1 MNSKIS
7 LFSKALVKSDIKRY
21 WWVSVIYIVLT
32 ALFILPNAV
41 MKDIGD
47 IHVRFDS
54 DNGALA
60 LFFAFVLGGL
70 LFSYLHRVNS
80 VSFMNSI
87 PVSRT
92 TQYLSHILSGF
103 ILLIVPITVTSL
115 VILFEELHYG
125 SGIQF
130 CYKYFYTCLLYSA
143 CAFMLTTFTSVLSGN
158 LISTYVFGGGFVA
171 LPSFILS
178 MANEIFSKNV
188 YGFVDYD
195 EGIMQYIY
203 IMGID
208 EMWAKRSVIYI
219 TIAVALFI
227 ISLVL
232 YKLRNMENYGEVVA
246 FKPLK
251 PILMYFVAV
260 CFGLFGYDS
269 LYYIHNRSLNFTL
282 GVLPL
287 GVVALIAVFMLN
299 QKSFSFKGILKP
311 IVIFAVCM
319 GIVNVIF
326 AFDLTGYERRIPDEN
341 NIISIDSFDRM
352 GTIRGYNSYDCGY
365 TNNAPDYDDVCY
377 KGTIT
382 DKKDI
387 VTMLKLHKYLVQRGE
402 VSSESSNMTYITM
415 NYTLNHNR
423 KLSRGYFLSPEEMK
437 SIYAIDSY
445 KKIVFPIVND
455 NKKEINYVQITDPR
469 LLNYSQRL
477 NNIDMDKLVDMVK
490 KDIMELTPEGFE
502 VINSA
507 KDNESTLNISF
518 TEYVAYAGK
527 TYKYAITQNIPL
539 NSCFKDVIDYLQQ
552 QGYTSNYVPIDSI
565 NSLDVDY
572 SALDDQNDNYTDAET
587 AVSELNTKNNVQISD
602 KNDIKAI
609 MEALYNLN
617 YKDPDDK
624 NTALY
629 RLSIFSTDLKSNG
642 NDGYITVTLPSNE
655 ISPTLK
661 KYFKK

>member
-1 MNSKIS
+1 MNSKTS

-21 WWVSVIYIVLT
+21 WWVSAIYMVLT

-47 IHVRFDS
+47 VYSRFGS
-54 DNGALA
+54 DNGGLA

-115 VILFEELHYG
+115 VIFFEELHHG

-171 LPSFILS
+171 LPYFILS

-188 YGFVDYD
+188 YGFVNYD

-219 TIAVALFI
+219 AIALALFV

-260 CFGLFGYDS
+260 CFGLFGYDL

-287 GVVALIAVFMLN
+287 GIVALIAVFMLN

-326 AFDLTGYERRIPDEN
+326 AFDLTGYEKRIPDEN
-341 NIISIDSFDRM
+341 NVVSIDAFS
-352 GTIRGYNSYDCGY
+352 GYYANCYATSRDYG
-365 TNNAPDYDDVCY
+365 APIYDDIN
-377 KGTIT
+377 KGILT

-387 VTMLKLHKYLVQRGE
+387 DTITKLHKYLVQRGA
-402 VSSESSNMTYITM
+402 VNDNSISIKIT
-415 NYTLNHNR
+415 YTLKNNK
-423 KLSRGYFLSPEEMK
+423 KLSRNYLLNYNEMK
-437 SIYAIDSY
+437 DIYSIDNY
-445 KKIVFPIVND
+445 KKVIYPIAND
-455 NKKEINYVQITDPR
+455 NKKEMDYVELSDSRSLSPSIR
-469 LLNYSQRL
+469 LY
-477 NNIDMDKLVDMVK
+477 NIDINKLYDVVK
-490 KDIMELTPEGFE
+490 KDVIKLTPEDL
-502 VINSA
+502 SA
-507 KDNESTLNISF
+507 IDFGIDSDSHLDIHF
-518 TEYVAYAGK
+518 TEYVNYKGK

-572 SALDDQNDNYTDAET
+572 LALDDQNDDYTGAET
-587 AVSELNTKNNVQISD
+587 AVSELDTKNNVQISD

-655 ISPTLK
+655 ISPALK

>member
-1 MNSKIS
+1 MNSKTS

-21 WWVSVIYIVLT
+21 WWVSAIYMVLT

-47 IHVRFDS
+47 VYSRFGS
-54 DNGALA
+54 DNGGLA

-115 VILFEELHYG
+115 VIFFEELHHG

-171 LPSFILS
+171 LPYFILS

-188 YGFVDYD
+188 YGFVNYD

-219 TIAVALFI
+219 AIALALFV

-260 CFGLFGYDS
+260 CFGLFGYDL

-287 GVVALIAVFMLN
+287 GIVALIAVFMLN

-326 AFDLTGYERRIPDEN
+326 AFDLTGYEKRIPDEN
-341 NIISIDSFDRM
+341 NVVSIDAFS
-352 GTIRGYNSYDCGY
+352 GYYANCYATSRDYG
-365 TNNAPDYDDVCY
+365 APIYDDIN
-377 KGTIT
+377 KGILT

-387 VTMLKLHKYLVQRGE
+387 DTITKLHKYLVQRGA
-402 VSSESSNMTYITM
+402 VNDNSISIKIT
-415 NYTLNHNR
+415 YTLKNNK
-423 KLSRGYFLSPEEMK
+423 KLSRNYLLNYNEMK
-437 SIYAIDSY
+437 DIYSIDNY
-445 KKIVFPIVND
+445 KKVIYPIAND
-455 NKKEINYVQITDPR
+455 NKKEMDYVELSDSRSLSPSIR
-469 LLNYSQRL
+469 LY
-477 NNIDMDKLVDMVK
+477 NIDINKLYDVVK
-490 KDIMELTPEGFE
+490 KDVIKLTPEDL
-502 VINSA
+502 SA
-507 KDNESTLNISF
+507 IDFGIDSDSHLYIHF
-518 TEYVAYAGK
+518 TEYVNYKGK
-527 TYKYAITQNIPL
+527 TYKYDISQNIPL

-565 NSLDVDY
+565 NSLDIDY
-572 SALDDQNDNYTDAET
+572 SALDDQNDDYTDAET
-587 AVSELNTKNNVQISD
+587 AVSELDTKNNVQISD

-629 RLSIFSTDLKSNG
+629 RLSIFSTDLRSNG
-642 NDGYITVTLPSNE
+642 EDGYITVTLPSNE
-655 ISPTLK
+655 ISPALK

>member
-1 MNSKIS
+1 MNSKTS

-21 WWVSVIYIVLT
+21 WWVSAIYMVLT

-47 IHVRFDS
+47 VYSRFGS

-115 VILFEELHYG
+115 VIFFEELHHG

-171 LPSFILS
+171 LPYFILS

-188 YGFVDYD
+188 YGFVNYD

-219 TIAVALFI
+219 AIALALFV

-260 CFGLFGYDS
+260 CFGLFGYDL

-287 GVVALIAVFMLN
+287 GIVALIAVFMLN

-326 AFDLTGYERRIPDEN
+326 AFDLTGYEKRIPDEN
-341 NIISIDSFDRM
+341 NVVSIDAFS
-352 GTIRGYNSYDCGY
+352 GYYANCYATSRDYG
-365 TNNAPDYDDVCY
+365 APIYDDIN
-377 KGTIT
+377 KGILT

-387 VTMLKLHKYLVQRGE
+387 DTITKLHKYLVQRGA
-402 VSSESSNMTYITM
+402 VNDNSISIKIT
-415 NYTLNHNR
+415 YTLKNNK
-423 KLSRGYFLSPEEMK
+423 KLSRNYLLNYNEMK
-437 SIYAIDSY
+437 DIYSIDNY
-445 KKIVFPIVND
+445 KKVIYPIAND
-455 NKKEINYVQITDPR
+455 NKKEMDYVELSDSRSLSPSIR
-469 LLNYSQRL
+469 LY
-477 NNIDMDKLVDMVK
+477 NIDINKLYDVVK
-490 KDIMELTPEGFE
+490 KDVIKLTPEDL
-502 VINSA
+502 SA
-507 KDNESTLNISF
+507 IDFGIDSDSHLDIHF
-518 TEYVAYAGK
+518 TEYVNYKGK
-527 TYKYAITQNIPL
+527 TYKYDISQNIPL

-565 NSLDVDY
+565 NSLDIDY
-572 SALDDQNDNYTDAET
+572 SALDDQNDDYTDAET
-587 AVSELNTKNNVQISD
+587 AVSELDTKNNVQISD

-655 ISPTLK
+655 ISPALK

>member
-1 MNSKIS
+1 MNSKTS

-21 WWVSVIYIVLT
+21 WWVSAIYMVLT

-47 IHVRFDS
+47 VYSRFGS
-54 DNGALA
+54 DNGGLA

-115 VILFEELHYG
+115 VIFFEELHHG

-171 LPSFILS
+171 LPYFILS

-188 YGFVDYD
+188 YGFVNYD

-219 TIAVALFI
+219 AIALALFV

-260 CFGLFGYDS
+260 CFGLFGYDL

-287 GVVALIAVFMLN
+287 GIVALIAVFMLN

-326 AFDLTGYERRIPDEN
+326 AFDLTGYEKRIPDEN
-341 NIISIDSFDRM
+341 NVVSIDAFS
-352 GTIRGYNSYDCGY
+352 GYYANCYATSRDYG
-365 TNNAPDYDDVCY
+365 APIYDDIN
-377 KGTIT
+377 KGILT

-387 VTMLKLHKYLVQRGE
+387 DTITKLHKYLVQRGA
-402 VSSESSNMTYITM
+402 VNDNSISIKIT
-415 NYTLNHNR
+415 YTLKNNK
-423 KLSRGYFLSPEEMK
+423 KLSRNYLLNYNEMK
-437 SIYAIDSY
+437 DIYSIDNY
-445 KKIVFPIVND
+445 KKVIYPIAND
-455 NKKEINYVQITDPR
+455 NKKEMDYVELSDSRSLSPSIR
-469 LLNYSQRL
+469 LY
-477 NNIDMDKLVDMVK
+477 NIDINKLYDVVK
-490 KDIMELTPEGFE
+490 KDVIKLTPEDL
-502 VINSA
+502 SA
-507 KDNESTLNISF
+507 IDFGIDSDSHLDIHF
-518 TEYVAYAGK
+518 TEYVNYKGK

-565 NSLDVDY
+565 NSLDIDY
-572 SALDDQNDNYTDAET
+572 SALDDQNDDYTDAET
-587 AVSELNTKNNVQISD
+587 AVSELDTKNNVQISD

-655 ISPTLK
+655 ISPALK

>member
-21 WWVSVIYIVLT
+21 WWVSAIYMVLT

-47 IHVRFDS
+47 VYSRFDS
-54 DNGALA
+54 DNGGLA

-103 ILLIVPITVTSL
+103 ILLIIPITVTSL
-115 VILFEELHYG
+115 VIFFEELHYG

-158 LISTYVFGGGFVA
+158 LISTYVFGGGFIA
-171 LPSFILS
+171 LPYFILS

-260 CFGLFGYDS
+260 CFGLFGYDL

-287 GVVALIAVFMLN
+287 GIVALIAVFMLN

-326 AFDLTGYERRIPDEN
+326 AFDLTGYEKRIPDEN
-341 NIISIDSFDRM
+341 NVVSIDAFS
-352 GTIRGYNSYDCGY
+352 GYYANCYATSRDYG
-365 TNNAPDYDDVCY
+365 APIYDDIN
-377 KGTIT
+377 KGILT

-387 VTMLKLHKYLVQRGE
+387 DTITKLHKYLVQRGA
-402 VSSESSNMTYITM
+402 VNDNSISIKIT
-415 NYTLNHNR
+415 YTLKNNK
-423 KLSRGYFLSPEEMK
+423 KLSRNYLLNYNEMK
-437 SIYAIDSY
+437 DIYSIDNY
-445 KKIVFPIVND
+445 KKVIYPIAND
-455 NKKEINYVQITDPR
+455 NKKEMDYVELSDSRSLSPSIR
-469 LLNYSQRL
+469 LY
-477 NNIDMDKLVDMVK
+477 NIDINKLYDVVK
-490 KDIMELTPEGFE
+490 KDVIKLTPEDL
-502 VINSA
+502 SA
-507 KDNESTLNISF
+507 IDFGIDSDSHLDIHF
-518 TEYVAYAGK
+518 TEYVNYKGK
-527 TYKYAITQNIPL
+527 TYKYDISQNIPL

-572 SALDDQNDNYTDAET
+572 SALDDQNDDYTGAET
-587 AVSELNTKNNVQISD
+587 AVSELDTKNNVQISD

-655 ISPTLK
+655 ISPALK

>member
-21 WWVSVIYIVLT
+21 WWVSAIYMVLT

-47 IHVRFDS
+47 VYSRFDS
-54 DNGALA
+54 DNGGLA

-103 ILLIVPITVTSL
+103 ILLIVPITITSI
-115 VILFEELHYG
+115 VIFFEELHHG

-171 LPSFILS
+171 LPYFILS
-178 MANEIFSKNV
+178 MANEIFGKNV

-219 TIAVALFI
+219 AIALALFV

-287 GVVALIAVFMLN
+287 GIVALIAVFMLN
-299 QKSFSFKGILKP
+299 QKSFSFKAYCNL
-311 IVIFAVCM
+311 CSM
-319 GIVNVIF
+319 Y
-326 AFDLTGYERRIPDEN
+326 GY
-341 NIISIDSFDRM
+341 SK
-352 GTIRGYNSYDCGY
+352 C
-365 TNNAPDYDDVCY
+365 
-377 KGTIT
+377 
-382 DKKDI
+382 
-387 VTMLKLHKYLVQRGE
+387 
-402 VSSESSNMTYITM
+402 
-415 NYTLNHNR
+415 
-423 KLSRGYFLSPEEMK
+423 
-437 SIYAIDSY
+437 
-445 KKIVFPIVND
+445 
-455 NKKEINYVQITDPR
+455 
-469 LLNYSQRL
+469 
-477 NNIDMDKLVDMVK
+477 
-490 KDIMELTPEGFE
+490 
-502 VINSA
+502 
-507 KDNESTLNISF
+507 
-518 TEYVAYAGK
+518 
-527 TYKYAITQNIPL
+527 
-539 NSCFKDVIDYLQQ
+539 
-552 QGYTSNYVPIDSI
+552 
-565 NSLDVDY
+565 
-572 SALDDQNDNYTDAET
+572 
-587 AVSELNTKNNVQISD
+587 
-602 KNDIKAI
+602 
-609 MEALYNLN
+609 NLC
-617 YKDPDDK
+617 
-624 NTALY
+624 L
-629 RLSIFSTDLKSNG
+629 
-642 NDGYITVTLPSNE
+642 
-655 ISPTLK
+655 
-661 KYFKK
+661 

>member
-1 MNSKIS
+1 MNSKTS

-47 IHVRFDS
+47 VYSRFDS

-60 LFFAFVLGGL
+60 LFFAFALGGL

-115 VILFEELHYG
+115 VIFFEELHYG

-171 LPSFILS
+171 LPYFILS

-219 TIAVALFI
+219 AIALALFV

-299 QKSFSFKGILKP
+299 QKSFSFKGIFKP

-326 AFDLTGYERRIPDEN
+326 AFDLTGYEKRIPDEN
-341 NIISIDSFDRM
+341 NVVSIDAFS
-352 GTIRGYNSYDCGY
+352 GYYANCYATSRDYG
-365 TNNAPDYDDVCY
+365 APIYDDIN
-377 KGTIT
+377 KGILT

-387 VTMLKLHKYLVQRGE
+387 DTITKLHKYLVQRGA
-402 VSSESSNMTYITM
+402 VNDNSISIKIT
-415 NYTLNHNR
+415 YTLKNNK
-423 KLSRGYFLSPEEMK
+423 KLSRNYLLNYNEMK
-437 SIYAIDSY
+437 DIYSIDNY
-445 KKIVFPIVND
+445 KKVIYPIAND
-455 NKKEINYVQITDPR
+455 NKKEMDYVELSDSRSLSPSIR
-469 LLNYSQRL
+469 LY
-477 NNIDMDKLVDMVK
+477 NIDINKLYDVVK
-490 KDIMELTPEGFE
+490 KDVIKLTPEDL
-502 VINSA
+502 SA
-507 KDNESTLNISF
+507 IDFGIDSDSHLDIHF
-518 TEYVAYAGK
+518 TEYVNYKGK
-527 TYKYAITQNIPL
+527 TYKYDISQNIPL

-565 NSLDVDY
+565 NSLDIDY
-572 SALDDQNDNYTDAET
+572 SALDDQNDDYTDAET
-587 AVSELNTKNNVQISD
+587 AVSELDTKNNVQISD

-655 ISPTLK
+655 ISPALK

>member
-1 MNSKIS
+1 MNSKTS

-47 IHVRFDS
+47 VYSRFDS

-60 LFFAFVLGGL
+60 LFFAFALGGL

-115 VILFEELHYG
+115 VIFFEELHHG

-171 LPSFILS
+171 LPYFILS

-188 YGFVDYD
+188 YGFVNYD

-219 TIAVALFI
+219 AIALALFV

-260 CFGLFGYDS
+260 CFGLFGYDL

-287 GVVALIAVFMLN
+287 GIVALIAVFMLN

-326 AFDLTGYERRIPDEN
+326 AFDLTGYEKRIPDEN
-341 NIISIDSFDRM
+341 NVVSIDAFS
-352 GTIRGYNSYDCGY
+352 GYYANCYATSRDYG
-365 TNNAPDYDDVCY
+365 APIYDDIN
-377 KGTIT
+377 KGILT

-387 VTMLKLHKYLVQRGE
+387 DTITKLHKYLVQRGA
-402 VSSESSNMTYITM
+402 VNDNSISIKIT
-415 NYTLNHNR
+415 YTLKNNK
-423 KLSRGYFLSPEEMK
+423 KLSRNYLLNYNEMK
-437 SIYAIDSY
+437 DIYSIDNY
-445 KKIVFPIVND
+445 KKVIYPIAND
-455 NKKEINYVQITDPR
+455 NKKEMDYVELSDSRSLSPSIR
-469 LLNYSQRL
+469 LY
-477 NNIDMDKLVDMVK
+477 NIDINKLYDVVK
-490 KDIMELTPEGFE
+490 KDVIKLTPEDL
-502 VINSA
+502 SA
-507 KDNESTLNISF
+507 IDFGIDSDSHLDIHF
-518 TEYVAYAGK
+518 TEYVNYKGK
-527 TYKYAITQNIPL
+527 TYKYDISQNIPL

-565 NSLDVDY
+565 NSLDIDY
-572 SALDDQNDNYTDAET
+572 SALDDQNDDYTGAET
-587 AVSELNTKNNVQISD
+587 AVSELDTKNNVQISD

-655 ISPTLK
+655 ISPALK

>member
-1 MNSKIS
+1 MNSKTS

-21 WWVSVIYIVLT
+21 WWVSAIYMVLT

-47 IHVRFDS
+47 VYSRFGS
-54 DNGALA
+54 DNGGLA

-115 VILFEELHYG
+115 VIFFEELHHG

-171 LPSFILS
+171 LPYFILS

-219 TIAVALFI
+219 AIALALFV

-287 GVVALIAVFMLN
+287 GIVALIAVFMLN

-326 AFDLTGYERRIPDEN
+326 AFDLTGYEKRIPDEN
-341 NIISIDSFDRM
+341 NVVSIDAFS
-352 GTIRGYNSYDCGY
+352 GYYANCYATSRDYG
-365 TNNAPDYDDVCY
+365 APIYDDIN
-377 KGTIT
+377 KGILT

-387 VTMLKLHKYLVQRGE
+387 DTITKLHKYLVQRGA
-402 VSSESSNMTYITM
+402 VNDNSISIKIT
-415 NYTLNHNR
+415 YTLKNNK
-423 KLSRGYFLSPEEMK
+423 KLSRNYLLNYNEMK
-437 SIYAIDSY
+437 DIYSIDNY
-445 KKIVFPIVND
+445 KKVIYPIAND
-455 NKKEINYVQITDPR
+455 NKKEMDYVELSDSRSLSPSIR
-469 LLNYSQRL
+469 LY
-477 NNIDMDKLVDMVK
+477 NIDINKLYDVVK
-490 KDIMELTPEGFE
+490 KDVIKLTPEDL
-502 VINSA
+502 SA
-507 KDNESTLNISF
+507 IDFGIDSDSHLDIHF
-518 TEYVAYAGK
+518 TEYVNYKGK
-527 TYKYAITQNIPL
+527 TYKYDISQNIPL

-565 NSLDVDY
+565 NSLDIDY
-572 SALDDQNDNYTDAET
+572 SALDDQNDDYTDAET
-587 AVSELNTKNNVQISD
+587 AVSELDTKNNVQISD

-629 RLSIFSTDLKSNG
+629 RLSIFSTDLRSNG
-642 NDGYITVTLPSNE
+642 EDGYITVTLPSNE
-655 ISPTLK
+655 ISPALK

>member
-21 WWVSVIYIVLT
+21 WWVSAIYMVLT

-47 IHVRFDS
+47 VYSRFGS
-54 DNGALA
+54 DNGGLA

-115 VILFEELHYG
+115 VIFFEELHHG
-125 SGIQF
+125 IGIQF

-158 LISTYVFGGGFVA
+158 LISTYVFGGGFIA
-171 LPSFILS
+171 LPYFILS

-219 TIAVALFI
+219 AIALALFV

-287 GVVALIAVFMLN
+287 GIVALIAVFMLN

-341 NIISIDSFDRM
+341 NVVSIDAFDQMGSVSFT
-352 GTIRGYNSYDCGY
+352 GAY
-365 TNNAPDYDDVCY
+365 TKGAPDYTQARY

-387 VTMLKLHKYLVQRGE
+387 DTMLKLHKYLVQRGE

-437 SIYAIDSY
+437 SIYTIDNY
-445 KKIVFPIVND
+445 KKVIYPIVND
-455 NKKEINYVQITDPR
+455 NKKEITSVCLSDPR
-469 LLNYSQRL
+469 LLNCNLVLS
-477 NNIDMDKLVDMVK
+477 NKDINKLVDMVK
-490 KDIMELTPEGFE
+490 KDIMELTPEDLE

-507 KDNESTLNISF
+507 KHNGSSLEISF
-518 TEYVAYAGK
+518 KEDIVYEGK
-527 TYKYAITQNIPL
+527 TYKYGVSENIHL
-539 NSCFKDVIDYLQQ
+539 NSGFKDVIDYLQQ
-552 QGYTSNYVPIDSI
+552 QGYTSNYIPIDSI
-565 NSLDVDY
+565 NSLDIDY
-572 SALDDQNDNYTDAET
+572 SALDAPNDNSTDTETVTSEPDAE
-587 AVSELNTKNNVQISD
+587 NNVQISD

-624 NTALY
+624 STALY
-629 RLSIFSTDLKSNG
+629 HLSIFSTDFRNNG
-642 NDGYITVTLPSNE
+642 EDGYIIVTLPSNE
-655 ISPTLK
+655 ISPALK

>member
-1 MNSKIS
+1 MNSKTS

-21 WWVSVIYIVLT
+21 WWVSAIYMVLT

-47 IHVRFDS
+47 VYSRFGS
-54 DNGALA
+54 DNGGLA

-115 VILFEELHYG
+115 VIFFEELHHG

-171 LPSFILS
+171 LPYFILS

-188 YGFVDYD
+188 YGFVNYD

-219 TIAVALFI
+219 AIALALFV

-260 CFGLFGYDS
+260 CFGLFGYDL

-287 GVVALIAVFMLN
+287 GIVALIAVFMLN

-326 AFDLTGYERRIPDEN
+326 AFDLIGYEKRIPDEN
-341 NIISIDSFDRM
+341 NVVSIDAFS
-352 GTIRGYNSYDCGY
+352 GYYANCYATSRDYG
-365 TNNAPDYDDVCY
+365 APIYDDIN
-377 KGTIT
+377 KGILT

-387 VTMLKLHKYLVQRGE
+387 DTITKLHKYLVQRGA
-402 VSSESSNMTYITM
+402 VNDNSISIKIT
-415 NYTLNHNR
+415 YTLKNNK
-423 KLSRGYFLSPEEMK
+423 KLSRNYLLNYNEMK
-437 SIYAIDSY
+437 DIYSIDNY
-445 KKIVFPIVND
+445 KKVIYPIAND
-455 NKKEINYVQITDPR
+455 NKKEMDYVELSDSRSLSPSIR
-469 LLNYSQRL
+469 LY
-477 NNIDMDKLVDMVK
+477 NIDINKLYDVVK
-490 KDIMELTPEGFE
+490 KDVIKLTPEDL
-502 VINSA
+502 SA
-507 KDNESTLNISF
+507 IDFGIDSDSHLDIHF
-518 TEYVAYAGK
+518 TEYVNYKGK
-527 TYKYAITQNIPL
+527 TYKYDISQNIPL

-565 NSLDVDY
+565 NSLDIDY
-572 SALDDQNDNYTDAET
+572 SALDDQNDDYTDAET
-587 AVSELNTKNNVQISD
+587 AVSELDTKNNVQISD

-629 RLSIFSTDLKSNG
+629 RLSIFSTDLRSNG
-642 NDGYITVTLPSNE
+642 EDGYITVTLPSNE
-655 ISPTLK
+655 ISPALK

>member
-21 WWVSVIYIVLT
+21 WWVSAIYMVLT

-47 IHVRFDS
+47 VYSRFGS

-115 VILFEELHYG
+115 VIFFEELHHG

-171 LPSFILS
+171 LPYFILS

-188 YGFVDYD
+188 YGFVNYD

-219 TIAVALFI
+219 AIALALFV

-260 CFGLFGYDS
+260 CFGLFGYDL

-287 GVVALIAVFMLN
+287 GIVALIAVFMLN

-326 AFDLTGYERRIPDEN
+326 AFDLTGYEKRIPDEN
-341 NIISIDSFDRM
+341 NVVSIDAFS
-352 GTIRGYNSYDCGY
+352 GYYANCYATSRDYG
-365 TNNAPDYDDVCY
+365 APIYDDIN
-377 KGTIT
+377 KGILT

-387 VTMLKLHKYLVQRGE
+387 DTITKLHKYLVQRGA
-402 VSSESSNMTYITM
+402 VNDNSISIKIT
-415 NYTLNHNR
+415 YTLKNNK
-423 KLSRGYFLSPEEMK
+423 KLSRNYLLNYNEMK
-437 SIYAIDSY
+437 DIYSIDNY
-445 KKIVFPIVND
+445 KKVIYPIAND
-455 NKKEINYVQITDPR
+455 NKKEMDYVELSDSRSLSPSIR
-469 LLNYSQRL
+469 LY
-477 NNIDMDKLVDMVK
+477 NIDINKLYDVVK
-490 KDIMELTPEGFE
+490 KDVIKLTPEDL
-502 VINSA
+502 SA
-507 KDNESTLNISF
+507 IDFGIDSDSHLDIHF
-518 TEYVAYAGK
+518 TEYVNYKGK
-527 TYKYAITQNIPL
+527 TYKYDISQNIPL

-565 NSLDVDY
+565 NSLDIDY
-572 SALDDQNDNYTDAET
+572 SALDDQNDDYTDAET
-587 AVSELNTKNNVQISD
+587 AVSELDTKNNVQISD

-655 ISPTLK
+655 ISPALK

>member
-1 MNSKIS
+1 MNSKTS

-47 IHVRFDS
+47 VYSRFDS

-60 LFFAFVLGGL
+60 LFFAFALGGL

-115 VILFEELHYG
+115 VIFFEELHYG

-171 LPSFILS
+171 LPYFILS

-246 FKPLK
+246 FKSLK

-326 AFDLTGYERRIPDEN
+326 AFDLTGYERRVPSEN
-341 NIISIDSFDRM
+341 NVVSIDAFDYM
-352 GTIRGYNSYDCGY
+352 GHISYDSGY
-365 TNNAPDYDDVCY
+365 TNGSPDYDKVRY
-377 KGTIT
+377 KGIIT

-387 VTMLKLHKYLVQRGE
+387 DTMVKLHKYLVQRGD
-402 VSSESSNMTYITM
+402 VSNKSNNMTYITM
-415 NYTLNHNR
+415 HYTLNHNR

-437 SIYAIDSY
+437 SIYTIDNY
-445 KKIVFPIVND
+445 KKATYPIVND
-455 NKKEINYVQITDPR
+455 NKKEMNYVQITDPR

-477 NNIDMDKLVDMVK
+477 NNIDIDKLADIVK
-490 KDIMELTPEGFE
+490 KDIMELTPEDFE
-502 VINSA
+502 VINSD
-507 KDNESTLNISF
+507 KDNYSSLDINY
-518 TEYVAYAGK
+518 TEYVVYKGK
-527 TYKYAITQNIPL
+527 TYKYGISQNIPL
-539 NSCFKDVIDYLQQ
+539 SSCFKDVVDYLQQ
-552 QGYTSNYVPIDSI
+552 QGYTSNYIPIDSI

-572 SALDDQNDNYTDAET
+572 SALDDQNDDYTGAET
-587 AVSELNTKNNVQISD
+587 AVSELDTKNNVQISD

-655 ISPTLK
+655 ISPALK

>member
-1 MNSKIS
+1 MNSKTS

-21 WWVSVIYIVLT
+21 WWISVIYIVLT

-47 IHVRFDS
+47 VYSRFDS

-60 LFFAFVLGGL
+60 LFFAFALGGL

-115 VILFEELHYG
+115 VIFFEELHYG

-171 LPSFILS
+171 LPYFILS

-188 YGFVDYD
+188 YGFVNYD

-219 TIAVALFI
+219 AIALALFV

-260 CFGLFGYDS
+260 CFGLFGYDL

-287 GVVALIAVFMLN
+287 GIVALIAVFMLN

-326 AFDLTGYERRIPDEN
+326 AFDLTGYEKRIPDEN
-341 NIISIDSFDRM
+341 NVVSIDAFS
-352 GTIRGYNSYDCGY
+352 GYYANCYATSRDYG
-365 TNNAPDYDDVCY
+365 APIYDDIN
-377 KGTIT
+377 KGILT

-387 VTMLKLHKYLVQRGE
+387 DTITKLHKYLVQRGA
-402 VSSESSNMTYITM
+402 VNDNSISIKIT
-415 NYTLNHNR
+415 YTLKNNK
-423 KLSRGYFLSPEEMK
+423 KLSRNYLLNYNEMK
-437 SIYAIDSY
+437 DIYSIDNY
-445 KKIVFPIVND
+445 KKVIYPIAND
-455 NKKEINYVQITDPR
+455 NKKEMDYVELSDSRSLSPSIR
-469 LLNYSQRL
+469 LY
-477 NNIDMDKLVDMVK
+477 NIDINKLYDVVK
-490 KDIMELTPEGFE
+490 KDVIKLTPEDL
-502 VINSA
+502 SA
-507 KDNESTLNISF
+507 IDFGIDSDSHLDIHF
-518 TEYVAYAGK
+518 TEYVNYKGK
-527 TYKYAITQNIPL
+527 TYKYDISQNIPL

-565 NSLDVDY
+565 NSLDIDY
-572 SALDDQNDNYTDAET
+572 SALDDQNDDYTDAET
-587 AVSELNTKNNVQISD
+587 AVSELDTKKNVQISD

-655 ISPTLK
+655 ISPALK

>member
-1 MNSKIS
+1 MNSKTS

-21 WWVSVIYIVLT
+21 WWVSAIYMVLT

-47 IHVRFDS
+47 VYSRFGS
-54 DNGALA
+54 DNGGLA

-115 VILFEELHYG
+115 VIFFEELHHG

-171 LPSFILS
+171 LPYFILS

-188 YGFVDYD
+188 YGFVNYD

-219 TIAVALFI
+219 AIALALFV

-260 CFGLFGYDS
+260 CFGLFGYDL

-287 GVVALIAVFMLN
+287 GIVALIAVFMLN

-326 AFDLTGYERRIPDEN
+326 AFDLTGYEKRIPDEN
-341 NIISIDSFDRM
+341 NVVSIDAFS
-352 GTIRGYNSYDCGY
+352 GYYANCYATSRDYG
-365 TNNAPDYDDVCY
+365 APIYDDIN
-377 KGTIT
+377 KGILT

-387 VTMLKLHKYLVQRGE
+387 DTITKLHKYLVQRGA
-402 VSSESSNMTYITM
+402 VNDNSISIKIT
-415 NYTLNHNR
+415 YTLKNNK
-423 KLSRGYFLSPEEMK
+423 KLSRNYLLNYNEMK
-437 SIYAIDSY
+437 DIYSIDNY
-445 KKIVFPIVND
+445 KKVIYPIAND
-455 NKKEINYVQITDPR
+455 NKKEMDYVELSDSRSLSPSIR
-469 LLNYSQRL
+469 LY
-477 NNIDMDKLVDMVK
+477 NIDINKLYDVVK
-490 KDIMELTPEGFE
+490 KDVIKLTPEDL
-502 VINSA
+502 SA
-507 KDNESTLNISF
+507 IDFGIDSDSHLDIHF
-518 TEYVAYAGK
+518 TEYVNYKGK
-527 TYKYAITQNIPL
+527 TYKYDISQNIPL

-565 NSLDVDY
+565 NSLDIDY
-572 SALDDQNDNYTDAET
+572 SALDDQNDDYTDAET
-587 AVSELNTKNNVQISD
+587 AVSELDTKNNVQISD

-629 RLSIFSTDLKSNG
+629 RLSIFSTDLRSNG
-642 NDGYITVTLPSNE
+642 EDGYITVTLPSNE
-655 ISPTLK
+655 ISPALK

>member
-1 MNSKIS
+1 MNSKTS

-21 WWVSVIYIVLT
+21 WWVSAIYMVLT

-47 IHVRFDS
+47 VYSRFDS
-54 DNGALA
+54 DNGGLA
-60 LFFAFVLGGL
+60 LFFAFALGGL

-115 VILFEELHYG
+115 VIFFEELHYG

-158 LISTYVFGGGFVA
+158 LISTYVFGGGFIA
-171 LPSFILS
+171 LPYFILS

-260 CFGLFGYDS
+260 CFGLFGYDL

-287 GVVALIAVFMLN
+287 GIVALIAVFMLN

-326 AFDLTGYERRIPDEN
+326 AFDLTGYEKRIPDEN
-341 NIISIDSFDRM
+341 NVVSIDAFS
-352 GTIRGYNSYDCGY
+352 GYYANCYATSRDYG
-365 TNNAPDYDDVCY
+365 APIYDDIN
-377 KGTIT
+377 KGILT

-387 VTMLKLHKYLVQRGE
+387 DTITKLHKYLVQRGA
-402 VSSESSNMTYITM
+402 VNDNSISIKIT
-415 NYTLNHNR
+415 YTLKNNK
-423 KLSRGYFLSPEEMK
+423 KLSRNYLLNYNEMK
-437 SIYAIDSY
+437 DIYSIDNY
-445 KKIVFPIVND
+445 KKVIYPIAND
-455 NKKEINYVQITDPR
+455 NKKEMDYVELSDSRSLSPSIR
-469 LLNYSQRL
+469 LY
-477 NNIDMDKLVDMVK
+477 NIDINKLYDVVK
-490 KDIMELTPEGFE
+490 KDVIKLTPEDL
-502 VINSA
+502 SA
-507 KDNESTLNISF
+507 IDFGIDSDSHLDIHF
-518 TEYVAYAGK
+518 TEYVNYKGK
-527 TYKYAITQNIPL
+527 TYKYDISQNIPL

-565 NSLDVDY
+565 NSLDIDY
-572 SALDDQNDNYTDAET
+572 SALDDQNDDYTDAET
-587 AVSELNTKNNVQISD
+587 AVSELDTKNNVQISD

-629 RLSIFSTDLKSNG
+629 RLSIFSTDLRSNG
-642 NDGYITVTLPSNE
+642 EDGYITVTLPSNE
-655 ISPTLK
+655 ISPALK

>member
-1 MNSKIS
+1 MNSKTS

-47 IHVRFDS
+47 VYSRFDS

-60 LFFAFVLGGL
+60 LFFAFALGGL

-115 VILFEELHYG
+115 VIFFEELHYG

-171 LPSFILS
+171 LPYFILS

-219 TIAVALFI
+219 AIALALFV

-260 CFGLFGYDS
+260 CFGLFGYDL

-287 GVVALIAVFMLN
+287 GIVALIAVFMLN

-326 AFDLTGYERRIPDEN
+326 AFDLTGYEKRIPDEN
-341 NIISIDSFDRM
+341 NVVSIDAFS
-352 GTIRGYNSYDCGY
+352 GYYANCYATSRDYG
-365 TNNAPDYDDVCY
+365 APIYDDIN
-377 KGTIT
+377 KGILT

-387 VTMLKLHKYLVQRGE
+387 DTITKLHKYLVQRGA
-402 VSSESSNMTYITM
+402 VNDNSISIKIT
-415 NYTLNHNR
+415 YTLKNNK
-423 KLSRGYFLSPEEMK
+423 KLSRNYLLNYNEMK
-437 SIYAIDSY
+437 DIYSIDNY
-445 KKIVFPIVND
+445 KKVIYPIAND
-455 NKKEINYVQITDPR
+455 NKKEMDYVELSDSRSLSPSIR
-469 LLNYSQRL
+469 LY
-477 NNIDMDKLVDMVK
+477 NIDINKLYDVVK
-490 KDIMELTPEGFE
+490 KDVIKLTPEDL
-502 VINSA
+502 SA
-507 KDNESTLNISF
+507 IDFGIDSDSHLDIHF
-518 TEYVAYAGK
+518 TEYVNYKGK
-527 TYKYAITQNIPL
+527 TYKYDISQNIPL

-565 NSLDVDY
+565 NSLDIDY
-572 SALDDQNDNYTDAET
+572 SALDDQNDDYTDAET
-587 AVSELNTKNNVQISD
+587 AVSELDTKNNVQISD

-629 RLSIFSTDLKSNG
+629 RLSIFSTDLRSNG
-642 NDGYITVTLPSNE
+642 EDGYITVTLPSNE
-655 ISPTLK
+655 ISPALK

>member
-1 MNSKIS
+1 MNSKTS

-21 WWVSVIYIVLT
+21 WWVSAIYMVLT

-47 IHVRFDS
+47 VYSRFGS
-54 DNGALA
+54 DNGGLA

-115 VILFEELHYG
+115 VIFFEELHHG

-171 LPSFILS
+171 LPYFILS

-188 YGFVDYD
+188 YGFVNYD

-219 TIAVALFI
+219 AIALALFV

-251 PILMYFVAV
+251 PILIYFVAV
-260 CFGLFGYDS
+260 CFGLFGYDL

-287 GVVALIAVFMLN
+287 GIVALIAVFMLN

-326 AFDLTGYERRIPDEN
+326 AFDLTGYEKRIPDEN
-341 NIISIDSFDRM
+341 NVVSIDAFS
-352 GTIRGYNSYDCGY
+352 GYYANCYATSRDYG
-365 TNNAPDYDDVCY
+365 APIYDDIN
-377 KGTIT
+377 KGILT

-387 VTMLKLHKYLVQRGE
+387 DTITKLHKYLVQRGA
-402 VSSESSNMTYITM
+402 VNDNSISIKIT
-415 NYTLNHNR
+415 YTLKNNK
-423 KLSRGYFLSPEEMK
+423 KLSRNYLLNYNEMK
-437 SIYAIDSY
+437 DIYSIDNY
-445 KKIVFPIVND
+445 KKVIYPIAND
-455 NKKEINYVQITDPR
+455 NKKEMDYVELSDSRSLSPSIR
-469 LLNYSQRL
+469 LY
-477 NNIDMDKLVDMVK
+477 NIDINKLYDVVK
-490 KDIMELTPEGFE
+490 KDVIKLTPEDL
-502 VINSA
+502 SA
-507 KDNESTLNISF
+507 IDFGIDSDSHLDIHF
-518 TEYVAYAGK
+518 TEYVNYKGK
-527 TYKYAITQNIPL
+527 TYKYDISQNIPL

-565 NSLDVDY
+565 NSLDIDY
-572 SALDDQNDNYTDAET
+572 SALDDQNDDYTDAET
-587 AVSELNTKNNVQISD
+587 AVSELDTKNNVQISD

-629 RLSIFSTDLKSNG
+629 RLSIFSTDLRSNG
-642 NDGYITVTLPSNE
+642 EDGYITVTLPSNE
-655 ISPTLK
+655 ISPALK

>member
-1 MNSKIS
+1 MNSKTS

-21 WWVSVIYIVLT
+21 WWVSAIYMVLT

-47 IHVRFDS
+47 VYSRFGS
-54 DNGALA
+54 DNGGLA

-115 VILFEELHYG
+115 VIFFEELHHG

-171 LPSFILS
+171 LPYFILS

-219 TIAVALFI
+219 AIALALFV

-260 CFGLFGYDS
+260 CFGLFGYDL

-287 GVVALIAVFMLN
+287 GIVALIAVFMLN

-326 AFDLTGYERRIPDEN
+326 AFDLTGYEKRIPDEN
-341 NIISIDSFDRM
+341 NVVSIDAFS
-352 GTIRGYNSYDCGY
+352 GYYANCYATSRDYG
-365 TNNAPDYDDVCY
+365 APIYDDIN
-377 KGTIT
+377 KGILT

-387 VTMLKLHKYLVQRGE
+387 DTITKLHKYLVQRGA
-402 VSSESSNMTYITM
+402 VNDNSISIKIT
-415 NYTLNHNR
+415 YTLKNNK
-423 KLSRGYFLSPEEMK
+423 KLSRNYLLNYNEMK
-437 SIYAIDSY
+437 DIYSIDNY
-445 KKIVFPIVND
+445 KKVIYPIAND
-455 NKKEINYVQITDPR
+455 NKKEMDYVELSDSRSLSPSIR
-469 LLNYSQRL
+469 LY
-477 NNIDMDKLVDMVK
+477 NIDINKLYDVVK
-490 KDIMELTPEGFE
+490 KDVIKLTPEDL
-502 VINSA
+502 SA
-507 KDNESTLNISF
+507 IDFGIDSDSHLDIHF
-518 TEYVAYAGK
+518 TEYVNYKGK
-527 TYKYAITQNIPL
+527 TYKYDISQNIPL

-565 NSLDVDY
+565 NSLDIDY
-572 SALDDQNDNYTDAET
+572 SALDDQNDDYTDAET
-587 AVSELNTKNNVQISD
+587 AVSELDTKNNVQISD

-629 RLSIFSTDLKSNG
+629 RLSIFSTDLRSNG
-642 NDGYITVTLPSNE
+642 EDGYITVTLPSNE
-655 ISPTLK
+655 ISPALK

>member
-1 MNSKIS
+1 MNSKTS

-21 WWVSVIYIVLT
+21 WWVSAIYMVLT

-47 IHVRFDS
+47 VYSRFGS
-54 DNGALA
+54 DNGGLA

-115 VILFEELHYG
+115 VIFFEELHHG

-171 LPSFILS
+171 LPYFILS

-188 YGFVDYD
+188 YGFVNYD

-219 TIAVALFI
+219 AIALALFV

-260 CFGLFGYDS
+260 CFGLFGYDL

-287 GVVALIAVFMLN
+287 GIVALIAVFMLN

-326 AFDLTGYERRIPDEN
+326 AFDLTGYEKRIPDEN
-341 NIISIDSFDRM
+341 NVVSIDAFS
-352 GTIRGYNSYDCGY
+352 GYYANCYATSRDYG
-365 TNNAPDYDDVCY
+365 APIYDDIN
-377 KGTIT
+377 KGILT

-387 VTMLKLHKYLVQRGE
+387 DTITKLHKYLVQRGA
-402 VSSESSNMTYITM
+402 VNDNSISIKIT
-415 NYTLNHNR
+415 YTLKNNK
-423 KLSRGYFLSPEEMK
+423 KLSRNYLLNYNEMK
-437 SIYAIDSY
+437 DIYSIDNY
-445 KKIVFPIVND
+445 KKVIYPIAND
-455 NKKEINYVQITDPR
+455 NKKEMDYVELSDSRSLSPSIR
-469 LLNYSQRL
+469 LY
-477 NNIDMDKLVDMVK
+477 NIDINKLYDVVK
-490 KDIMELTPEGFE
+490 KDVIKLTPEDL
-502 VINSA
+502 SA
-507 KDNESTLNISF
+507 IDFGIDSDSHLDIHF
-518 TEYVAYAGK
+518 TEYVNYKGK
-527 TYKYAITQNIPL
+527 TYKYDISQNIPL

-565 NSLDVDY
+565 NSLDIDY
-572 SALDDQNDNYTDAET
+572 SALDDQNDDYTGAET
-587 AVSELNTKNNVQISD
+587 AVSELDTKNNVQISD

-629 RLSIFSTDLKSNG
+629 RLSIFSTDLRSNG
-642 NDGYITVTLPSNE
+642 EDGYITVTLPSNE
-655 ISPTLK
+655 ISPALK

>member
-21 WWVSVIYIVLT
+21 WWVSAIYMVLT

-47 IHVRFDS
+47 VYSRFGS
-54 DNGALA
+54 DNGGLA

-103 ILLIVPITVTSL
+103 ILLIVPITITS
-115 VILFEELHYG
+115 IIIFFEELHYG

-171 LPSFILS
+171 LPYFILS

-219 TIAVALFI
+219 AIALALFV

-260 CFGLFGYDS
+260 CFGLFGYDL

-287 GVVALIAVFMLN
+287 GIVALIAVFMLN

-326 AFDLTGYERRIPDEN
+326 AFDLTGYEKRIPDEN
-341 NIISIDSFDRM
+341 NVVSIDAFS
-352 GTIRGYNSYDCGY
+352 GYYANCYATSRDYG
-365 TNNAPDYDDVCY
+365 APIYDDIN
-377 KGTIT
+377 KGILT

-387 VTMLKLHKYLVQRGE
+387 DTITKLHKYLVQRGA
-402 VSSESSNMTYITM
+402 VNDNSISIKIT
-415 NYTLNHNR
+415 YTLKNNK
-423 KLSRGYFLSPEEMK
+423 KLSRNYLLNYNEMK
-437 SIYAIDSY
+437 DIYSIDNY
-445 KKIVFPIVND
+445 KKVIYPIAND
-455 NKKEINYVQITDPR
+455 NKKEMDYVELSDSRSLSPSIR
-469 LLNYSQRL
+469 LY
-477 NNIDMDKLVDMVK
+477 NIDINKLYDVVK
-490 KDIMELTPEGFE
+490 KDVIKLTPEDL
-502 VINSA
+502 SA
-507 KDNESTLNISF
+507 IDFGIDSDSHLDIHF
-518 TEYVAYAGK
+518 TEYVNYKGK
-527 TYKYAITQNIPL
+527 TYKYDISQNIPL

-565 NSLDVDY
+565 NSLDIDY
-572 SALDDQNDNYTDAET
+572 SALDDQNDDYTDAET
-587 AVSELNTKNNVQISD
+587 AVSELDTKNNVQISD

-629 RLSIFSTDLKSNG
+629 RLSIFSTDLRSNG
-642 NDGYITVTLPSNE
+642 EDGYITVTLPSNE
-655 ISPTLK
+655 ISPALK

>member
-1 MNSKIS
+1 MNSKTS

-21 WWVSVIYIVLT
+21 WWVSAIYMVLT

-47 IHVRFDS
+47 VYSRFGS
-54 DNGALA
+54 DNGGLA

-115 VILFEELHYG
+115 VIFFEELHHG

-171 LPSFILS
+171 LPYFILS

-188 YGFVDYD
+188 YGFVNYD

-219 TIAVALFI
+219 AIALALFV

-260 CFGLFGYDS
+260 CFGLFGYDL

-287 GVVALIAVFMLN
+287 GIVALIAVFMLN

-326 AFDLTGYERRIPDEN
+326 AFDLTGYEKRIPDEN
-341 NIISIDSFDRM
+341 NVVSIDAFS
-352 GTIRGYNSYDCGY
+352 GYYANCYATSRDYG
-365 TNNAPDYDDVCY
+365 APIYDDIN
-377 KGTIT
+377 KGILT

-387 VTMLKLHKYLVQRGE
+387 DTITKLHKYLVQRGA
-402 VSSESSNMTYITM
+402 VNDNSISIKIT
-415 NYTLNHNR
+415 YTLKNNK
-423 KLSRGYFLSPEEMK
+423 KLSRNYLLNYNEMK
-437 SIYAIDSY
+437 DIYSIDNY
-445 KKIVFPIVND
+445 KKVIYPIAND
-455 NKKEINYVQITDPR
+455 NKKEMDYVELSDSRSLSPSIR
-469 LLNYSQRL
+469 LY
-477 NNIDMDKLVDMVK
+477 NIDINKLYDVVK
-490 KDIMELTPEGFE
+490 KDVIKLTPEDL
-502 VINSA
+502 SA
-507 KDNESTLNISF
+507 IDFGIDSDSHLDIHF
-518 TEYVAYAGK
+518 TEYVNYKGK
-527 TYKYAITQNIPL
+527 TYKYDISQNIPL

-572 SALDDQNDNYTDAET
+572 LALDDQNDDYTGAET
-587 AVSELNTKNNVQISD
+587 AVSELDTKNNVQISD

-655 ISPTLK
+655 ISPALK

>member
-1 MNSKIS
+1 MNSKTS

-21 WWVSVIYIVLT
+21 WWVSAIYMVLT

-47 IHVRFDS
+47 VYSRFDS
-54 DNGALA
+54 DNGGLA

-103 ILLIVPITVTSL
+103 ILLIVPITITSI
-115 VILFEELHYG
+115 VIFFEELHHG

-171 LPSFILS
+171 LPYFILS

-219 TIAVALFI
+219 AIALALFV

-326 AFDLTGYERRIPDEN
+326 AFDLTGYERRVPSEN
-341 NIISIDSFDRM
+341 NVVSIDAFDQMGSISFN
-352 GTIRGYNSYDCGY
+352 GGY
-365 TNNAPDYDDVCY
+365 TKDSPDYDKVRY

-387 VTMLKLHKYLVQRGE
+387 DTMLKLHKYLVQRGE

-437 SIYAIDSY
+437 SIYTIDNY
-445 KKIVFPIVND
+445 KKVIYPIVND
-455 NKKEINYVQITDPR
+455 NKKEITSVCLSDPR
-469 LLNYSQRL
+469 LLNYTLILS
-477 NNIDMDKLVDMVK
+477 NKDINKLVDMVK
-490 KDIMELTPEGFE
+490 KDIMELTPEDFE

-507 KDNESTLNISF
+507 KHNGSSLEISF
-518 TEYVAYAGK
+518 KEDIVYNGK
-527 TYKYAITQNIPL
+527 TYKYGVSENISL

-552 QGYTSNYVPIDSI
+552 QGYTSNYIPIDSI
-565 NSLDVDY
+565 NNLDIDY
-572 SALDDQNDNYTDAET
+572 SALDAPNDNSTDSET
-587 AVSELNTKNNVQISD
+587 VTSEPDAKNNVQISD

-624 NTALY
+624 STALY
-629 RLSIFSTDLKSNG
+629 HLSIFSTDFRNNG
-642 NDGYITVTLPSNE
+642 EDGYIIVTLPSNE
-655 ISPTLK
+655 ISPALK

>member
-21 WWVSVIYIVLT
+21 WWVSAIYMVLT

-47 IHVRFDS
+47 VYSRFDS
-54 DNGALA
+54 DNGGLA

-103 ILLIVPITVTSL
+103 ILLIVPITITS
-115 VILFEELHYG
+115 IIIFFEELHYG

-171 LPSFILS
+171 LPYFILS

-219 TIAVALFI
+219 AIALALFV

-341 NIISIDSFDRM
+341 NVVSIDAFS
-352 GTIRGYNSYDCGY
+352 GYYANCYATSRDYG
-365 TNNAPDYDDVCY
+365 APIYDDIN
-377 KGTIT
+377 KGILT

-387 VTMLKLHKYLVQRGE
+387 DTITKLHKYLVQRGT
-402 VSSESSNMTYITM
+402 VNDNSISIKIT
-415 NYTLNHNR
+415 YTLKNNK
-423 KLSRGYFLSPEEMK
+423 KLSRNYLLNYNEMK
-437 SIYAIDSY
+437 DIYSIDNY
-445 KKIVFPIVND
+445 KKVIYPIAND
-455 NKKEINYVQITDPR
+455 NKKEMDYVELSDSRSLSPSIR
-469 LLNYSQRL
+469 LY
-477 NNIDMDKLVDMVK
+477 NIDINKLYDVVK
-490 KDIMELTPEGFE
+490 KDVIKLTPEDL
-502 VINSA
+502 SA
-507 KDNESTLNISF
+507 IDFGIDSDSRLDIHF
-518 TEYVAYAGK
+518 TEYVNYKGK
-527 TYKYAITQNIPL
+527 TYKYTVSQRIPL

-552 QGYTSNYVPIDSI
+552 QGYTSNYIPVDSI
-565 NSLDVDY
+565 NSLDIDY
-572 SALDDQNDNYTDAET
+572 SALDAPNDNSTDTETVTSEPDAE
-587 AVSELNTKNNVQISD
+587 NNVQISD

-624 NTALY
+624 STALY
-629 RLSIFSTDLKSNG
+629 HLSIFSTDLKSNG

-655 ISPTLK
+655 ISPALK

>member
-1 MNSKIS
+1 MNSKTS

-21 WWVSVIYIVLT
+21 WWVSAIYMVLT

-47 IHVRFDS
+47 VYSRFGS
-54 DNGALA
+54 DNGGLA

-115 VILFEELHYG
+115 VIFFEELHHG

-171 LPSFILS
+171 LPYFILS

-188 YGFVDYD
+188 YGFVNYD

-219 TIAVALFI
+219 AIALALFV

-260 CFGLFGYDS
+260 CFGLFGYDL

-287 GVVALIAVFMLN
+287 GIVALIAVFMLN

-326 AFDLTGYERRIPDEN
+326 AFDLTGYEKRIPDEN
-341 NIISIDSFDRM
+341 NVVSIDAFS
-352 GTIRGYNSYDCGY
+352 GYYANCYATSRDYG
-365 TNNAPDYDDVCY
+365 APIYDDIN
-377 KGTIT
+377 KGILT

-387 VTMLKLHKYLVQRGE
+387 DTITKLHKYLVQRGA
-402 VSSESSNMTYITM
+402 VNDNSISIKIT
-415 NYTLNHNR
+415 YTLKNNK
-423 KLSRGYFLSPEEMK
+423 KLSRNYLLNYNEMK
-437 SIYAIDSY
+437 DIYSIDNY
-445 KKIVFPIVND
+445 KKVIYPIAND
-455 NKKEINYVQITDPR
+455 NKKEMDYVELSDSRSLSPSIR
-469 LLNYSQRL
+469 LY
-477 NNIDMDKLVDMVK
+477 NIDINKLYDVVK
-490 KDIMELTPEGFE
+490 KDVIKLTPEDL
-502 VINSA
+502 SA
-507 KDNESTLNISF
+507 IDFGIDSDSHLDIHF
-518 TEYVAYAGK
+518 TEYVNYKGK

-572 SALDDQNDNYTDAET
+572 LALDDQNDDYTDAET
-587 AVSELNTKNNVQISD
+587 AVSELDTKNNVQISD

-655 ISPTLK
+655 ISPALK

>member
-1 MNSKIS
+1 MNSKTS

-21 WWVSVIYIVLT
+21 WWVSAIYMVLT

-47 IHVRFDS
+47 VYSRFGS
-54 DNGALA
+54 DNGGLA

-115 VILFEELHYG
+115 VIFFEELHHG

-171 LPSFILS
+171 LPYFILS

-188 YGFVDYD
+188 YGFVNYD

-219 TIAVALFI
+219 AIALALFV

-260 CFGLFGYDS
+260 CFGLFGYDL

-287 GVVALIAVFMLN
+287 GIVALIAVFMLN

-326 AFDLTGYERRIPDEN
+326 AFDLTGYEKRIPDEN
-341 NIISIDSFDRM
+341 NVVSIDAFS
-352 GTIRGYNSYDCGY
+352 GYYANCYATSRDYG
-365 TNNAPDYDDVCY
+365 APIYDDIN
-377 KGTIT
+377 KGILT

-387 VTMLKLHKYLVQRGE
+387 DTITKLHKYLVQRGA
-402 VSSESSNMTYITM
+402 VNDNSISIKIT
-415 NYTLNHNR
+415 YTLKNNK
-423 KLSRGYFLSPEEMK
+423 KLSRNYLLNYNEMK
-437 SIYAIDSY
+437 DIYSIDNY
-445 KKIVFPIVND
+445 KKVIYPIAND
-455 NKKEINYVQITDPR
+455 NKKEMDYVELSDSRSLSPSIR
-469 LLNYSQRL
+469 LY
-477 NNIDMDKLVDMVK
+477 NIDINKLYDVVK
-490 KDIMELTPEGFE
+490 KDVIKLTPEDL
-502 VINSA
+502 SA
-507 KDNESTLNISF
+507 IDFGIDSDSHLDIHF
-518 TEYVAYAGK
+518 TEYVNYKGK
-527 TYKYAITQNIPL
+527 TYKYDISQNIPL

-565 NSLDVDY
+565 NSLDIDY
-572 SALDDQNDNYTDAET
+572 SALDDQNDDYTGAET
-587 AVSELNTKNNVQISD
+587 AVSELDTKNNVQISD

-655 ISPTLK
+655 ISPALK

>member
-7 LFSKALVKSDIKRY
+7 LFSKALVTSDIKRY
-21 WWVSVIYIVLT
+21 WWVSAIYMVLT

-47 IHVRFDS
+47 VYSRFDS
-54 DNGALA
+54 DNGGLA

-103 ILLIVPITVTSL
+103 ILLIVPITITSI
-115 VILFEELHYG
+115 VIFFEELHHDI
-125 SGIQF
+125 GIQF

-171 LPSFILS
+171 LPYFILS

-219 TIAVALFI
+219 AIALALFV

-287 GVVALIAVFMLN
+287 GIVALIAVFMLN

-341 NIISIDSFDRM
+341 NVVSIDAFS
-352 GTIRGYNSYDCGY
+352 GYYANCYATSRDYG
-365 TNNAPDYDDVCY
+365 APIYDDIN
-377 KGTIT
+377 KGILT

-387 VTMLKLHKYLVQRGE
+387 DTITKLHKYLVQRGA
-402 VSSESSNMTYITM
+402 VNDNSISIKIT
-415 NYTLNHNR
+415 YTLKNNK
-423 KLSRGYFLSPEEMK
+423 KLSRNYLLNYNEMK
-437 SIYAIDSY
+437 DIYSIDNY
-445 KKIVFPIVND
+445 KKVIYPIAND
-455 NKKEINYVQITDPR
+455 NKKEMDYVELSDSRSLSPSIR
-469 LLNYSQRL
+469 LY
-477 NNIDMDKLVDMVK
+477 NIDINKLYDVVK
-490 KDIMELTPEGFE
+490 KDVIKLTPEDL
-502 VINSA
+502 SA
-507 KDNESTLNISF
+507 IDFGIDSDSRLDIHF
-518 TEYVAYAGK
+518 TEYVNYKGK
-527 TYKYAITQNIPL
+527 TYKYTVSQRIPL

-572 SALDDQNDNYTDAET
+572 SALDDQNDDYTDAET
-587 AVSELNTKNNVQISD
+587 AVSELDTKKNVQISD

-624 NTALY
+624 STALY
-629 RLSIFSTDLKSNG
+629 HLSIFSTDLKSNG

-655 ISPTLK
+655 ISPALK

>member
-21 WWVSVIYIVLT
+21 WWVSAIYMVLT

-47 IHVRFDS
+47 VYSRFDS
-54 DNGALA
+54 DNGGLA

-103 ILLIVPITVTSL
+103 ILLIVPITITSI
-115 VILFEELHYG
+115 VIFFEELHHG

-171 LPSFILS
+171 LPYFILS

-219 TIAVALFI
+219 AIALALFV

-287 GVVALIAVFMLN
+287 GIVALIAVFMLN

-326 AFDLTGYERRIPDEN
+326 AFDLTGYERRVPSEN
-341 NIISIDSFDRM
+341 NVVSIDAFS
-352 GTIRGYNSYDCGY
+352 GYYANCYATSRDYG
-365 TNNAPDYDDVCY
+365 APIYDDIN
-377 KGTIT
+377 KGILT

-387 VTMLKLHKYLVQRGE
+387 DTITKLHKYLVQRGA
-402 VSSESSNMTYITM
+402 VNDNSISIKIT
-415 NYTLNHNR
+415 YTLKNNK
-423 KLSRGYFLSPEEMK
+423 KLSRNYLLNYNEMK
-437 SIYAIDSY
+437 DIYSIDNY
-445 KKIVFPIVND
+445 KKVIYPIAND
-455 NKKEINYVQITDPR
+455 NKKEMDYVELSDSRSLSPSIR
-469 LLNYSQRL
+469 LY
-477 NNIDMDKLVDMVK
+477 NIDINKLYDVVK
-490 KDIMELTPEGFE
+490 KDVIKLTPEDL
-502 VINSA
+502 SA
-507 KDNESTLNISF
+507 IDFGIDSDSHLDIHF
-518 TEYVAYAGK
+518 TEYVNYKGK
-527 TYKYAITQNIPL
+527 TYKYDISQNIPL

-565 NSLDVDY
+565 NSLDIDY
-572 SALDDQNDNYTDAET
+572 SALDDQNDDYTDAET
-587 AVSELNTKNNVQISD
+587 AVSELDTKNNVQISD

-655 ISPTLK
+655 ISPALK

>member
-21 WWVSVIYIVLT
+21 WWVSAIYMVLT
-32 ALFILPNAV
+32 ALFILPNAA

-47 IHVRFDS
+47 VYSRFDS
-54 DNGALA
+54 DNGGLA

-115 VILFEELHYG
+115 VIFFEELHYG

-158 LISTYVFGGGFVA
+158 LISTYVFGGGFIA
-171 LPSFILS
+171 LPYFILS

-219 TIAVALFI
+219 AIALALFI

-341 NIISIDSFDRM
+341 NVVSIDAFS
-352 GTIRGYNSYDCGY
+352 GYYANCYATSRDYG
-365 TNNAPDYDDVCY
+365 APIYDDIN
-377 KGTIT
+377 KGILT

-387 VTMLKLHKYLVQRGE
+387 DTITKLHKYLVQRGT
-402 VSSESSNMTYITM
+402 VNDNSISIKIT
-415 NYTLNHNR
+415 YTLKNNK
-423 KLSRGYFLSPEEMK
+423 KLSRNYLLNYNEMK
-437 SIYAIDSY
+437 DIYSIDNY
-445 KKIVFPIVND
+445 KKVIYPIAND
-455 NKKEINYVQITDPR
+455 NKKEMDYVELSDSRSLSPSIR
-469 LLNYSQRL
+469 LY
-477 NNIDMDKLVDMVK
+477 NIDINKLYDVVK
-490 KDIMELTPEGFE
+490 KDVIKLTPEDL
-502 VINSA
+502 SA
-507 KDNESTLNISF
+507 IDFGIDSDSRLDIHF
-518 TEYVAYAGK
+518 TEYVNYKGK
-527 TYKYAITQNIPL
+527 TYKYTVSQRIPL

-552 QGYTSNYVPIDSI
+552 QGYTSNYIPVDSI
-565 NSLDVDY
+565 NSLDIDY
-572 SALDDQNDNYTDAET
+572 SALDAPNDNSTDTET
-587 AVSELNTKNNVQISD
+587 AVSELDTKNNVQISD